1 MSRLAEGGLDRQH
14 TPADTSHVRGCWTAM
29 CTIALA
35 DPERIGNVLK
45 DGPAGD
51 GCARMEVRRGC
62 WETGWKQGDGAKG
75 LLALL
80 WYSNAFFSPSHRK
93 VFAVEGSC
101 ACEESGILLFARK
114 LFAHTRTCASHVH
127 LCVRGVAQAA
137 ENLVSLASN
146 PVLAGH

>member
-1 MSRLAEGGLDRQH
+1 VWAVEL
-14 TPADTSHVRGCWTAM
+14 PV

-80 WYSNAFFSPSHRK
+80 WYSNVFFSP
-93 VFAVEGSC
+93 
-101 ACEESGILLFARK
+101 
-114 LFAHTRTCASHVH
+114 
-127 LCVRGVAQAA
+127 
-137 ENLVSLASN
+137 
-146 PVLAGH
+146 

>member
-1 MSRLAEGGLDRQH
+1 MDRQAH
-14 TPADTSHVRGCWTAM
+14 TCRHIACAWAVGLPV

-45 DGPAGD
+45 EGPAGD
-51 GCARMEVRRGC
+51 GYVVEGKRGY
-62 WETGWKQGDGAKG
+62 WETGWKQGGGAKG

-101 ACEESGILLFARK
+101 DCEESGILLFAQK

-127 LCVRGVAQAA
+127 LCDAPEPVGDLNVHYGVA
-137 ENLVSLASN
+137 
-146 PVLAGH
+146 

>member
-1 MSRLAEGGLDRQH
+1 
-14 TPADTSHVRGCWTAM
+14 M

-45 DGPAGD
+45 EGPAGD
-51 GCARMEVRRGC
+51 GYVVEGKRGY
-62 WETGWKQGDGAKG
+62 WETGWKQGGGAKG

-101 ACEESGILLFARK
+101 DCEEPEWYPS
-114 LFAHTRTCASHVH
+114 
-127 LCVRGVAQAA
+127 LCSKALCPHSYMCESRAA
-137 ENLVSLASN
+137 VCY
-146 PVLAGH
+146 